1 MAGDN
6 YESTAIGMA
15 KRYLH
20 YGTTRTTQQ
29 TFELIDAV
37 TAHDLQQTAQE
48 IFLPERLQTLIY
60 E

>member
-1 MAGDN
+1 
-6 YESTAIGMA
+6 MA

-20 YGTTRTTQQ
+20 YGTTRTMQQ